1 MKMLL
6 SVGVV
11 GLILAGFGDGIDAIA
26 VLPLDQAIGLAEKG
40 DARGLYSL
48 SVNLA
53 RAGSAARELENERWL
68 RCSAGKFLVM
78 AEEAGSADAI
88 FLVGAL
94 AERNLYADIRRTSR
108 SGGLL
113 WRPPRK
119 VSEESRFVDGVPVE
133 NFPVSSLPAIDTDIP
148 SLSDS
153 AKVFW
158 DIEWPW
164 IVASQNAAGALTGG
178 IRRPGAEIKLK
189 QVYHPDSKTVRKYNL
204 CGLTNDVV
212 KAYVR
217 SHYLRAKE
225 LGVPAAEEAL
235 SRFETNCLRM
245 AAILE
250 AKSPKEKNAQDVR
263 ELLNET
269 GGAETAQREG
279 ERAEQWAQLQ
289 AIQAELKRRRESQK
303 AVQESQEIKK

>member
-6 SVGVV
+6 SVGAV
-11 GLILAGFGDGIDAIA
+11 GLMLAGFGDGIDATA
-26 VLPLDQAIGLAEKG
+26 TLPLDQAIGLAEKG
-40 DARGLYSL
+40 DARGMYSL

-53 RAGSAARELENERWL
+53 CAGSVARELENVRWL
-68 RCSAGKFLVM
+68 RCSAGKLLFM

-88 FLVGAL
+88 FLLGAL
-94 AERNLYADIRRTSR
+94 AERMLYADIGRTSQ
-108 SGGLL
+108 SGGLSRL
-113 WRPPRK
+113 SSPRFREKSRP
-119 VSEESRFVDGVPVE
+119 VEGVPE
-133 NFPVSSLPAIDTDIP
+133 NCAVSALPVIDTDIP

-164 IVASQNAAGALTGG
+164 IAASQNAAGALIGG
-178 IRRPGAEIKLK
+178 TRRPGAEINLK

-204 CGLTNDVV
+204 CALTNEVV

-217 SHYLRAKE
+217 AHYLKARE
-225 LGVPAAEEAL
+225 LGAPTAEAAL
-235 SRFETNCLRM
+235 SRFEANCLRM

-263 ELLNET
+263 ELLNSPS
-269 GGAETAQREG
+269 GSETAQREA
-279 ERAEQWAQLQ
+279 ERAEQRAQLK
-289 AIQAELKRRRESQK
+289 AIQEQLKLKR
-303 AVQESQEIKK
+303 AQEAQAASADVGK